1 MTRYHVNPQTGNI
14 YRCTAQPGNCPYGEE
29 FHSESKIKIQK
40 IADEICQNMIKDGL
54 FTLQR
59 KPNELFK
66 LKNLDAKIEKSN
78 RRLENNIN
86 RVKKLAK
93 EKYKTASKHSF
104 KGTLKA
110 YTQYKLD
117 NDSKLQEALEANQYL
132 VELANKQLNHRKQ
145 LRKIEEDI
153 GEIFSSKSYSAASSS
168 VYYMINKNNI
178 EELKKYLND
187 NDYAYSINE
196 EEINSDFLDIR
207 ISDHNNKHDKTGYN
221 INIQYKKDDE
231 LRTTEETIKE
241 YKDLKERE
249 EL

>member
-14 YRCTAQPGNCPYGEE
+14 YKCTAQPGNCPYGEE
-29 FHSESKIKIQK
+29 LHSENKAEIQK

-59 KPNELFK
+59 KPNELFN
-66 LKNLDAKIEKSN
+66 LKRLDEKIEKSN
-78 RRLENNIN
+78 RRVENNIN

-93 EKYKTASKHSF
+93 EKYKVVSKHNF

-145 LRKIEEDI
+145 SRKIEEDI
-153 GEIFSSKSYSAASSS
+153 GDIFSSKSYSTASSS
-168 VYYMINKNNI
+168 AYYMINKNNI
-178 EELKKYLND
+178 KKLEKYLND
-187 NDYAYSINE
+187 NNYIYNID
-196 EEINSDFLDIR
+196 EEIYNNFLDIR
-207 ISDHNNKHDKTGYN
+207 ISDHKNKHDKTGYS
-221 INIQYKKDDE
+221 INIQYKKDEE
-231 LRTTEETIKE
+231 LRTIEETIKE
-241 YKDLKERE
+241 YKELREKE